1 MRPDP
6 SPLPHRDGARR
17 LPVLTGVN
25 HRPEGQARALARAAA
40 YRGFTQAVPN
50 IPQLC
55 RLLSATARR
64 HGIGAAALQTLTV
77 MLGLLPSGRWH
88 TLPVLRLSNQRI
100 ADAVGCSSR
109 TVQRHLKQL
118 HEQGVIGVAWGPGNT
133 RLPCRQD
140 GGGRAEPVGIDLR
153 PALVLGQEAAALVQA
168 TEAAR
173 RAFHAAH
180 DAASEAILAA
190 RDAAGTHADQPPA
203 STLLERLTGLRQ
215 ELQAATRRSHRAAA
229 PVASI
234 EAATAAVTAIAA
246 EAEALRRALDHE
258 PGPPGGGGD
267 RAEDSASSLS
277 PGPDTSGHQETGST
291 GVESPVPT
299 IQGPGRTAAK
309 GWGGQGEPDD
319 PAAPLL
325 YGRWLGAYQG
335 TRPLPGGELVELEI
349 TARLRAKAMG
359 LATRVVNQAI
369 ERHGVG
375 LVIGAVLFVAAL
387 PETAQIRSRSGLLV
401 SLLRR
406 EPGRLTPETFHR
418 RPAADPQLG
427 QAEALGIAAR
437 LAPSHRPHWVVGR
450 WYDTRRRKG
459 ERIHSPRRCLA
470 AFARKLEREQ
480 GRSRHV
486 S

>member
-40 YRGFTQAVPN
+40 YHGFTQAVPSV
-50 IPQLC
+50 PQLC

-77 MLGLLPSGRWH
+77 MLGLLPPGRWH

-109 TVQRHLKQL
+109 TVQRHLRQL
-118 HEQGVIGVAWGPGNT
+118 HEQGVIGMVWGPGNT

-140 GGGRAEPVGIDLR
+140 GGRAEPGGIDLR

-168 TEAAR
+168 TEAAL
-173 RAFHAAH
+173 RAFHAAR
-180 DAASEAILAA
+180 DTASEAILAA
-190 RDAAGTHADQPPA
+190 RDAAGTHASQPPA
-203 STLLERLTGLRQ
+203 ITLLERLTGLRQ
-215 ELQAATRRSHRAAA
+215 ELQAATRLAHRAAA

-234 EAATAAVTAIAA
+234 EAAMAAVTAIAA

-258 PGPPGGGGD
+258 PGPPGGDGGD
-267 RAEDSASSLS
+267 RIEENASSLS
-277 PGPDTSGHQETGST
+277 PCPDRSGDQKTAST
-291 GVESPVPT
+291 PVESRVLT
-299 IQGPGRTAAK
+299 IQGSGRTPTK
-309 GWGGQGEPDD
+309 GWGDDSEPDD

-325 YGRWLGAYQG
+325 YGRWLGAYEG
-335 TRPLPGGELVELEI
+335 TRPLPSDELVELEI
-349 TARLRAKAMG
+349 TARLQAKAMG
-359 LATRVVNQAI
+359 LATRVVNQAAL
-369 ERHGVG
+369 RHGVG
-375 LVIGAVLFVAAL
+375 LVTGVILFVAAL
-387 PETAQIRSRSGLLV
+387 PEKARVRCKGGLLV

-406 EPGRLTPETFHR
+406 EAGQLTPETFHR
-418 RPAADPQLG
+418 RPPAAPELG
-427 QAEALGIAAR
+427 EAEALGLAQR
-437 LAPSHRPHWVVGR
+437 LAPSHRPGWVLRR
-450 WYDTRRRKG
+450 WAATRRRRA
-459 ERIHSPRRCLA
+459 EPIHDPRRCLA

-480 GRSRHV
+480 GCGRCMP
-486 S
+486 